1 MTPGTQAHVHCS
13 QLNTL
18 ITNTYPEVP
27 GVGRGDTD
35 GEDMAPNL
43 DKHRVETLK
52 FGVRSARIELSG
64 DPEEGHLHLGCP
76 EEGHF
81 RAGMCSVLGTDQE
94 NNGTAILGEQE
105 GGQEGGTPE
114 AAKWSRWP
122 RVPGV
127 FQGWA
132 VTQLREGG
140 AL

>member
-1 MTPGTQAHVHCS
+1 MTLGTQAHVHCS
-13 QLNTL
+13 QLNTP

-52 FGVRSARIELSG
+52 FSVRSARIELSG
-64 DPEEGHLHLGCP
+64 DPEEGHLRLGCP

-81 RAGMCSVLGTDQE
+81 RAGMCRVLGTDQE
-94 NNGTAILGEQE
+94 NNGRTILGEARRWVRSRDTRGLEVQQVAKSTWGLPGLSCDPAE
-105 GGQEGGTPE
+105 G
-114 AAKWSRWP
+114 R
-122 RVPGV
+122 
-127 FQGWA
+127 
-132 VTQLREGG
+132 G